1 MPQLDEATRRRL
13 ARALVSL
20 EGTIAQF
27 EALPIKDSEP
37 KVKRLQ
43 RISDD
48 IRVVLELAQR
58 SAAERDDAQLGLTS
72 ERRSAHNRKGD
83 GSPQDRRRRR
93 RST

>member
-43 RISDD
+43 RLSDD
-48 IRVVLELAQR
+48 IRYVLDLAHRDAGQR
-58 SAAERDDAQLGLTS
+58 LDDA
-72 ERRSAHNRKGD
+72 
-83 GSPQDRRRRR
+83 
-93 RST
+93 